1 LLSIIIIN
9 SNVTALSEKRYTQP
23 TGSLSGNFS
32 GHIRQTDAGLTKT
45 GNKPRRVQTVAAATT
60 PAATKTAATT
70 PAATKT
76 AATTPAATKTAA
88 TTPAAATIPI
98 KPKASVSALPGA
110 SQVSG
115 PSPIC
120 AVSSFVGGKTTS
132 RPAPN
137 REGMCS
143 YNPNTTCCTGD
154 SFENMRQW
162 WEETPSGGTE
172 SRSGRYHRRIKEAI
186 RYTKYL
192 IKWNQSVF
200 TIAEQNQAAKSA
212 DPECADAAKQFKRI
226 RLPENLLNTYSH
238 YAELCIAHLVG
249 YTNAVICATCDPVG
263 SSFMDGIKNTISLE
277 KAEA

>member
-1 LLSIIIIN
+1 MYKSLILLPIIIIV
-9 SNVTALSEKRYTQP
+9 SNVTALAEKRYTQP
-23 TGSLSGNFS
+23 TRSLSGNFS
-32 GHIRQTDAGLTKT
+32 GHVIQTDAGLKKT
-45 GNKPRRVQTVAAATT
+45 HNKPRRVQTVATATT
-60 PAATKTAATT
+60 PAATQ
-70 PAATKT
+70 
-76 AATTPAATKTAA
+76 TAA

-192 IKWNQSVF
+192 IKWHQSVF
-200 TIAEQNQAAKSA
+200 TIAESNQAAKTA

-226 RLPENLLNTYSH
+226 RLPENILNTYSH
-238 YAELCIAHLVG
+238 YAERCMAHLVG